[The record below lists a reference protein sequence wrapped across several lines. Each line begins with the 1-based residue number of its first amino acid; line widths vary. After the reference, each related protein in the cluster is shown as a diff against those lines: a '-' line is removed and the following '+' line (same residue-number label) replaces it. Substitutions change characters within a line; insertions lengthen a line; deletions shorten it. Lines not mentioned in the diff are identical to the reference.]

1 MSNKNSIAKTSGQG
15 VLSPLP
21 SSGGVR
27 YRDMRHEDILQC
39 SVIDI
44 PGHVSLVSLH
54 IPYHWVKGNHSNCAI
69 LYATLFFTYL
79 VDGIKAMIRPG
90 TPGSEGL
97 HLLLPL
103 MSAGLAGTRTC
114 RTLREQYVSRPALAS
129 KNILVMM
136 ETTWSVAGRLTH
148 HQYLRRDAHRCVIP
162 QTSFHRRGSRQCIE
176 CPPTFTCVIHCDNKE
191 LYCTRGVPARD
202 IAGCG

>member
-1 MSNKNSIAKTSGQG
+1 MSGFITQTYRNECNVLKTINPNVAFLCEYIYNK
-15 VLSPLP
+15 
-21 SSGGVR
+21 
-27 YRDMRHEDILQC
+27 H
-39 SVIDI
+39 
-44 PGHVSLVSLH
+44 GHVSLVSLH

-69 LYATLFFTYL
+69 LYATLFFTYI

-114 RTLREQYVSRPALAS
+114 PTLWEQYVSRPALAS
-129 KNILVMM
+129 KKILVMM

-148 HQYLRRDAHRCVIP
+148 HQYLRLDAHRCVIP